1 MSPFLPVGGGARNE
15 GGAELIQPVC
25 LDGVASTYRFPRRH
39 WRIRHTV
46 FGLATD
52 TDRSRRRQFVLA
64 IDEPGQSGRATQER
78 KATKGV
84 DKQ

>member
-46 FGLATD
+46 FGHCTG
-52 TDRSRRRQFVLA
+52 TDRSRQRASCPR
-64 IDEPGQSGRATQER
+64 DGRTGPTWQNDSE
-78 KATKGV
+78 KNT
-84 DKQ
+84 